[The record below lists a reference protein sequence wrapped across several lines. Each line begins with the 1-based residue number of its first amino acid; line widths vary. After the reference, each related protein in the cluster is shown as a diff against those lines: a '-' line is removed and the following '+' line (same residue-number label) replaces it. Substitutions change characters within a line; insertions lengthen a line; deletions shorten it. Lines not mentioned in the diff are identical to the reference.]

1 MQIDFRKCEYSDLDY
16 ILKLKELGMKWYIE
30 KIYGWD
36 KEFQKVATKK
46 ELDKHINDM
55 RIILVDGS
63 DAGVT
68 TFFEEDNKYVVGLIL
83 IHPDHQG
90 KGIATKIISEY
101 IDTAKKDKKE
111 IKIKTYK
118 ENPARR
124 LYERL
129 GFKIYEEDKTHVH
142 MSIDF
147 REEKK

>member
-36 KEFQKVATKK
+36 IEFQKYATKQ

-55 RIILVDGS
+55 RMVLVDGNIV
-63 DAGVT
+63 GVT
-68 TFFEEDNKYVVGLIL
+68 TFYEEDNKYVVGLIL
-83 IHPDHQG
+83 IHPDYQG

-101 IDTAKKDKKE
+101 IDIARKDKKE
-111 IKIKTYK
+111 IIIKTYK

-147 REEKK
+147 REEK

>member
-30 KIYGWD
+30 KIYNVWD
-36 KEFQKVATKK
+36 IEFQKTATKK

-83 IHPDHQG
+83 IHPDYQG

-147 REEKK
+147 REEK